1 MKINFYEPPLYN
13 LILIILL
20 SETTY
25 LCVLVDY
32 LVILKKTN
40 LVDLNFNNFLKMH
53 ELNSEENQIVLN
65 QKEEVISFKC
75 ELQEN
80 LQKAM
85 KEFVEEHPNWDQYRI
100 LQAAIAG
107 FLMQKGFQNRNLTRL
122 YIGNMFSMN
131 FKD

>member
-1 MKINFYEPPLYN
+1 M
-13 LILIILL
+13 
-20 SETTY
+20 
-25 LCVLVDY
+25 LVDD
-32 LVILKKTN
+32 LAILDKTKFCRSKFKQIFN
-40 LVDLNFNNFLKMH
+40 MQKLNYDVNP
-53 ELNSEENQIVLN
+53 IVLN
-65 QKEEVISFKC
+65 NKDEVISFKC

-85 KEFVEEHPNWDQYRI
+85 KEFVEDHPNWDQYRI

-107 FLMQKGFQNRNLTRL
+107 FLMQKGFQNRDLTRL

>member
-1 MKINFYEPPLYN
+1 M
-13 LILIILL
+13 
-20 SETTY
+20 
-25 LCVLVDY
+25 LVDD
-32 LVILKKTN
+32 LVILEKTT
-40 LVDLNFNNFLKMH
+40 LVDLNSKNFFNMQ
-53 ELNSEENQIVLN
+53 ELNYDENSKVLN
-65 QKEEVISFKC
+65 HDNEVISFKC

>member
-1 MKINFYEPPLYN
+1 M
-13 LILIILL
+13 IL
-20 SETTY
+20 E
-25 LCVLVDY
+25 
-32 LVILKKTN
+32 KTN
-40 LVDLNFNNFLKMH
+40 FVSFKFLQAFLNMQ
-53 ELNSEENQIVLN
+53 ELNYGVNPIVLN
-65 QKEEVISFKC
+65 KKDEVISFKC

-107 FLMQKGFQNRNLTRL
+107 FLMQKGFQNRDLTRL

-131 FKD
+131 FED

>member
-1 MKINFYEPPLYN
+1 MQ
-13 LILIILL
+13 
-20 SETTY
+20 
-25 LCVLVDY
+25 
-32 LVILKKTN
+32 
-40 LVDLNFNNFLKMH
+40 
-53 ELNSEENQIVLN
+53 ELNYNVKPLISN

-85 KEFVEEHPNWDQYRI
+85 KKFVEEHPNWDQYRI

-107 FLMQKGFQNRNLTRL
+107 FLMDKGFQNRNLTRL
-122 YIGNMFSMN
+122 YVGNMFSMN

>member
-1 MKINFYEPPLYN
+1 M
-13 LILIILL
+13 
-20 SETTY
+20 
-25 LCVLVDY
+25 LVDDS
-32 LVILKKTN
+32 VILEKTKSCRSKFPTSFSN
-40 LVDLNFNNFLKMH
+40 MQELNF
-53 ELNSEENQIVLN
+53 EENSKVLN
-65 QKEEVISFKC
+65 HKDEVISFKC

-85 KEFVEEHPNWDQYRI
+85 KEFVEDHPNWDQYRI

-107 FLMQKGFQNRNLTRL
+107 FLMQKGFQNRDLTRL

>member
-1 MKINFYEPPLYN
+1 M
-13 LILIILL
+13 
-20 SETTY
+20 
-25 LCVLVDY
+25 LVDD
-32 LVILKKTN
+32 LVILEKTT
-40 LVDLNFNNFLKMH
+40 LVDFKFQKFFNMQ
-53 ELNSEENQIVLN
+53 ELNYDENSKVLN
-65 QKEEVISFKC
+65 HNNEVISFKC

-85 KEFVEEHPNWDQYRI
+85 KEFVEKHPNWDQYRI

-107 FLMQKGFQNRNLTRL
+107 FLMQKGFQNRALTRL